1 MIERDVT
8 EMQKNI
14 SALDAKTEAQEKRID
29 SLEKSKES
37 DAKIVTELRTMVQQH
52 NEFTKKSM
60 KTFEKVN
67 ENLSSLN
74 ASQEMQKHIQEV
86 TNKETIKAFEG
97 VRVDVQNVHKRISD
111 IEEQSKKSVVNMGEL
126 FKEVVFKV
134 VPAVALAWAMI
145 KFGLG

>member
-8 EMQKNI
+8 ELQKNI

-37 DAKIVTELRTMVQQH
+37 ESRLLTELKTIVQQQS
-52 NEFTKKSM
+52 EFSKESM

>member
-1 MIERDVT
+1 MLERDIKDI
-8 EMQKNI
+8 EKNV
-14 SALDAKTEAQEKRID
+14 SALEAKTEAQEKRLD

-52 NEFTKKSM
+52 NEFTKESM

-145 KFGLG
+145 KFGLS

>member
-1 MIERDVT
+1 MLERDIKDI
-8 EMQKNI
+8 EKNV
-14 SALDAKTEAQEKRID
+14 SALEAKTEAQEKRLD

-60 KTFEKVN
+60 ETFEKVN

-134 VPAVALAWAMI
+134 VPAVALAWATI

>member
-8 EMQKNI
+8 ELQKNI
-14 SALDAKTEAQEKRID
+14 STLDAKTEAQEKRID

-37 DAKIVTELRTMVQQH
+37 ESRLLTELKTIVQQQS
-52 NEFTKKSM
+52 EFSKESM